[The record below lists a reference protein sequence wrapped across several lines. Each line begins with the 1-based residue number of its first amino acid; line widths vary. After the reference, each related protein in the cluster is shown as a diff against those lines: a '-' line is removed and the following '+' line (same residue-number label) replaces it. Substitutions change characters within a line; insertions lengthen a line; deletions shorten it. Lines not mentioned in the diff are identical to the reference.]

1 MKVKIDLEDE
11 TLRER
16 LVKIVQEVGFL
27 INETADLIITDRP
40 EGGGKQKVLIA
51 RSLPEDIPEDV
62 LDVIDPDLPDFLLR
76 RRFEMIKTYLKF
88 PRGVLGYLEE
98 EFEKARRYDFPL
110 SVIYLF
116 FEDEKTAERVYE
128 SIREVLRSSDRIDF
142 VRKNELMIVLPGTT
156 KEGAER
162 LLKRLKRKLLRL
174 DWTKQTF
181 FEYGMTQVEDWME
194 TVEDLLASLEISMRR
209 L

>member
-1 MKVKIDLEDE
+1 MKVRIELEDE
-11 TLRER
+11 TLRRR
-16 LVKIVQEVGFL
+16 LEKIVQEAGFL
-27 INETADLIITDRP
+27 INEAADLIVTDKTKNN
-40 EGGGKQKVLIA
+40 EKQTVLIA
-51 RSLPEDIPEDV
+51 RSLPDEIPENV

-76 RRFEMIKTYLKF
+76 KSFEMIKTYLKF
-88 PRGVLGYLEE
+88 PRGILSYLEE
-98 EFEKARRYDFPL
+98 EFEKAKRYDFPL
-110 SVIYLF
+110 SAIYLF

-128 SIREVLRSSDRIDF
+128 SIQEILRSSDRIDF
-142 VRKNELMIVLPGTT
+142 VRKNELMIVLPGTA

-181 FEYGMTQVEDWME
+181 FEYGIAQVEDWME
-194 TVEDLLASLEISMRR
+194 TVDDLFASLEISMRR